1 MNYGQRK
8 NSFVWILLTVE
19 LAPQSQSSK
28 QHGDADDDEAGFVA
42 DLQCAG
48 DVGGLCR
55 SECDALPVLQAERGV
70 RGAGGGHA
78 DNERHLASPCAGT
91 STVSKRE
98 VTICMELVNDETFT
112 VTG

>member
-1 MNYGQRK
+1 M
-8 NSFVWILLTVE
+8 E

>member
-1 MNYGQRK
+1 M
-8 NSFVWILLTVE
+8 E

-70 RGAGGGHA
+70 RGAEVA
-78 DNERHLASPCAGT
+78 TRIMNATWASPCAGT
-91 STVSKRE
+91 STVSNAK
-98 VTICMELVNDETFT
+98 
-112 VTG
+112 